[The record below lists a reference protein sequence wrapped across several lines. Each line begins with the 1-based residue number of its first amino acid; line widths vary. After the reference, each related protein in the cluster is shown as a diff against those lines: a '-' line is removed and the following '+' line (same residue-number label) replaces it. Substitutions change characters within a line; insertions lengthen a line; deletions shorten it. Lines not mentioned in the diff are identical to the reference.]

1 MKIDTALILCAGFGK
16 RLNPLTLKTPKPLLK
31 INNKT
36 LLEGCISMLI
46 KLEIKKILLNTFHLK
61 QQIFDFIKNT
71 KFPIEIEI
79 IDDGKDILNTGGGIV
94 NMSNY
99 SKSDNFLILNP
110 DTIWGDGYVDEIKKM
125 QNHYFLNKLTNLL
138 LVTKKDLSFDK
149 NLSGDFELKKNLL
162 KKNDNKDFIYIG
174 CQILSKNLLKN
185 RQKINF
191 PINEIWDELLKKK
204 ELNGFESLIK
214 FRHLTNLE
222 IFKKLADL

>member
-31 INNKT
+31 INNKS

-99 SKSDNFLILNP
+99 SKSDDFLILNP
-110 DTIWGDGYVDEIKKM
+110 DTIWGDEYVDEIKKM
-125 QNHYFLNKLTNLL
+125 QNLYFINKFTNLL
-138 LVTKKDLSFDK
+138 LVSKKDLSFDK

-174 CQILSKNLLKN
+174 CQILNKNLLKN

>member
-31 INNKT
+31 INNKS
-36 LLEGCISMLI
+36 LLESCISMLI

-61 QQIFDFIKNT
+61 QEIFDFIKNT

-99 SKSDNFLILNP
+99 SKSDDFLILNP

-125 QNHYFLNKLTNLL
+125 QNLYFLNKFTNLL

-162 KKNDNKDFIYIG
+162 KKNSNKDFIYIG
-174 CQILSKNLLKN
+174 CQILNKNLLKN

-222 IFKKLADL
+222 IFKKLANL

>member
-36 LLEGCISMLI
+36 LLEGCINMLI

-79 IDDGKDILNTGGGIV
+79 IDDGKDILNTGGGII

-99 SKSDNFLILNP
+99 SKSDDFLILNP
-110 DTIWGDGYVDEIKKM
+110 DTIWGDVYVDEIKRM
-125 QNHYFLNKLTNLL
+125 QNLYFSNKLTNIL
-138 LVTKKDLSFDK
+138 LVTKKNLSFDK

-174 CQILSKNLLKN
+174 CQILNKHLLKN

-191 PINEIWDELLKKK
+191 PINEIWDDLLKKK
-204 ELNGFESLIK
+204 QLNGFESSIR

-222 IFKKLADL
+222 IFKKLSDL

>member
-36 LLEGCISMLI
+36 LLESCISILI

-61 QQIFDFIKNT
+61 QQISDFIKNK

-79 IDDGKDILNTGGGIV
+79 IDDGEDILNTGGGIF
-94 NMSNY
+94 NMSDY
-99 SKSDNFLILNP
+99 SKSDDFLILNP
-110 DTIWGDGYVDEIKKM
+110 DTIWDDGYVDEIKKM
-125 QNHYFLNKLTNLL
+125 QNLYFLNKLTNIL

-149 NLSGDFELKKNLL
+149 NLPGDFELKENLL
-162 KKNDNKDFIYIG
+162 KKNDNKNFIYIG
-174 CQILSKNLLKN
+174 CQILNKNLFKN

-214 FRHLTNLE
+214 FRHITNLE
-222 IFKKLADL
+222 IFKKLTDL

>member
-31 INNKT
+31 IKNKT

-99 SKSDNFLILNP
+99 SESDDFLILNP
-110 DTIWGDGYVDEIKKM
+110 DTVWGDGYVDEIKKM
-125 QNHYFLNKLTNLL
+125 QNIYFSNRLTNIL
-138 LVTKKDLSFDK
+138 LVTQKKLSYDK
-149 NLSGDFELKKNLL
+149 NLSGDFELRKNLL
-162 KKNDNKDFIYIG
+162 KKNENKDFVYTG
-174 CQILSKNLLKN
+174 CQILNKNLLKN

-191 PINEIWDELLKKK
+191 PINEIWDQLLKKN
-204 ELNGFESLIK
+204 ELNGFESIIK

-222 IFKKLADL
+222 IFKKLANL

>member
-36 LLEGCISMLI
+36 LLEGCINMLI

-71 KFPIEIEI
+71 KFPVEIEI

-94 NMSNY
+94 NMSHY
-99 SKSDNFLILNP
+99 SKSDDFLILNP
-110 DTIWGDGYVDEIKKM
+110 DTLWGDGYVDEIKKM
-125 QNHYFLNKLTNLL
+125 QNIYFLNKFTNIL

-149 NLSGDFELKKNLL
+149 NLSGDFDLKKNLL

-174 CQILSKNLLKN
+174 CQILNKNLLKT

-191 PINEIWDELLKKK
+191 PINEIWDELLEKK
-204 ELNGFESLIK
+204 ELNGFESFIK
-214 FRHLTNLE
+214 FRHLTNSE
-222 IFKKLADL
+222 IFKKLTDL

>member
-16 RLNPLTLKTPKPLLK
+16 RLNPLTLNTPKPLLK
-31 INNKT
+31 INNKS

-99 SKSDNFLILNP
+99 SKSDDFLILNP

-125 QNHYFLNKLTNLL
+125 QNLYFLNKLTNLL

-174 CQILSKNLLKN
+174 CQILNKNLLKN

>member
-31 INNKT
+31 INNKS

-99 SKSDNFLILNP
+99 SKSDDFLILNP

-125 QNHYFLNKLTNLL
+125 QNLYFLNKFTNLL

-174 CQILSKNLLKN
+174 CQILNKNLLKN

>member
-31 INNKT
+31 INNKS

-99 SKSDNFLILNP
+99 STSDDFLILNP
-110 DTIWGDGYVDEIKKM
+110 DTIWDDGYVDEIKKM
-125 QNHYFLNKLTNLL
+125 QNLYFLNKFTNLL
-138 LVTKKDLSFDK
+138 LVTKKNLSFDK
-149 NLSGDFELKKNLL
+149 NLSGDFDLKKNLL

-174 CQILSKNLLKN
+174 CQILNKNLFKN

>member
-31 INNKT
+31 INNKS

-99 SKSDNFLILNP
+99 SKSDDFLILNP
-110 DTIWGDGYVDEIKKM
+110 DTLWGDGYVDEIKKM

-149 NLSGDFELKKNLL
+149 NLSGDFDLKKNLL

-174 CQILSKNLLKN
+174 CQILNKNLLKN

-214 FRHLTNLE
+214 FRHLTNLD
-222 IFKKLADL
+222 IFKKLSDL

>member
-99 SKSDNFLILNP
+99 STSDDFLILNP
-110 DTIWGDGYVDEIKKM
+110 DTIWDDGYVDEIKKM
-125 QNHYFLNKLTNLL
+125 QNLYFLNKFTNLL
-138 LVTKKDLSFDK
+138 LVTKKNLSFDK
-149 NLSGDFELKKNLL
+149 NLSSDFDLKKNLL

-174 CQILSKNLLKN
+174 CQILNKNLLKN

-222 IFKKLADL
+222 IFKKLTDL

>member
-16 RLNPLTLKTPKPLLK
+16 RLNPVTLKTPKPLLK

-99 SKSDNFLILNP
+99 SESDDFLILNP
-110 DTIWGDGYVDEIKKM
+110 DTIWSDGYVDEIKKM
-125 QNHYFLNKLTNLL
+125 QNIYFLNKLTNIL

-162 KKNDNKDFIYIG
+162 NKNDNKDFIYIG
-174 CQILSKNLLKN
+174 CQILNKNLLKT

-204 ELNGFESLIK
+204 ELYGFESLIK
-214 FRHLTNLE
+214 FRHLTNSE

>member
-31 INNKT
+31 INNKS

-46 KLEIKKILLNTFHLK
+46 KLEVKKILLNTFHLK
-61 QQIFDFIKNT
+61 QQIFDYIKNT

-99 SKSDNFLILNP
+99 SKSDDFLILNP

-125 QNHYFLNKLTNLL
+125 QNLYFLNKLTNLL
-138 LVTKKDLSFDK
+138 LVTKKNLSFDK

-162 KKNDNKDFIYIG
+162 NKNDNKNFIYTG
-174 CQILSKNLLKN
+174 CQILNKNLLKN
-185 RQKINF
+185 CQKINF

>member
-79 IDDGKDILNTGGGIV
+79 IDEGKDILNTGGGIV
-94 NMSNY
+94 NMSRY
-99 SKSDNFLILNP
+99 SKSDDFLILNP
-110 DTIWGDGYVDEIKKM
+110 DTLWGDGYVDEIKKM
-125 QNHYFLNKLTNLL
+125 QNLYFLKKLTNIL

-149 NLSGDFELKKNLL
+149 NLSGDFDLKKNLL

-174 CQILSKNLLKN
+174 CQILNKNLLKN

>member
-31 INNKT
+31 INNKS

-99 SKSDNFLILNP
+99 SKSDDILILNP

-125 QNHYFLNKLTNLL
+125 QNLYFLNKFTNLL

-162 KKNDNKDFIYIG
+162 KKNGNKDFIYIG
-174 CQILSKNLLKN
+174 CQILNKNLLKT

-191 PINEIWDELLKKK
+191 PINEIWDELLEKK

>member
-36 LLEGCISMLI
+36 LLEGCIKMLI

-94 NMSNY
+94 NMSHY
-99 SKSDNFLILNP
+99 SKSDDFLILNP
-110 DTIWGDGYVDEIKKM
+110 DTLWGDGYVDEIKKM
-125 QNHYFLNKLTNLL
+125 QNIYFLNKFTNIL

-149 NLSGDFELKKNLL
+149 NLSGDFDLKKNLL

-174 CQILSKNLLKN
+174 CQILNKNLLKT
-185 RQKINF
+185 RQTSNF
-191 PINEIWDELLKKK
+191 PINEIWDELLEKQ

-214 FRHLTNLE
+214 FRHLTNLK

>member
-16 RLNPLTLKTPKPLLK
+16 RLNPVTLKTPKPLLK

-61 QQIFDFIKNT
+61 HQIFDFIKNT

-99 SKSDNFLILNP
+99 SKCDDFLILNP
-110 DTIWGDGYVDEIKKM
+110 DTIWGDEYVDEIKKM
-125 QNHYFLNKLTNLL
+125 QNLYFLNKLTNIL
-138 LVTKKDLSFDK
+138 LVTQKDLSFDE
-149 NLSGDFELKKNLL
+149 NLLGDFELKKNIL
-162 KKNDNKDFIYIG
+162 KKNNNKDFIYIG
-174 CQILSKNLLKN
+174 CQIINKNLLKN
-185 RQKINF
+185 RQKTNF

-214 FRHLTNLE
+214 FRHITNLE
-222 IFKKLADL
+222 IFKKLTDL

>member
-1 MKIDTALILCAGFGK
+1 MKINTALILCAGFGK

-31 INNKT
+31 INNKS

-46 KLEIKKILLNTFHLK
+46 KLEVKKILLNTFHLK
-61 QQIFDFIKNT
+61 QQIFDYIKNT

-99 SKSDNFLILNP
+99 SKSDDFLILNP

-125 QNHYFLNKLTNLL
+125 QNLYFLNKLTNLL
-138 LVTKKDLSFDK
+138 LVTKKNLSFDK

-162 KKNDNKDFIYIG
+162 NKNDNKNFIYTG
-174 CQILSKNLLKN
+174 CQILNKNLLKN
-185 RQKINF
+185 CQKINF

>member
-16 RLNPLTLKTPKPLLK
+16 RLNPVTLKTPKPLLK

-99 SKSDNFLILNP
+99 SKSDDFLILNP
-110 DTIWGDGYVDEIKKM
+110 DTIWSDGYVDEIKKM
-125 QNHYFLNKLTNLL
+125 QNIYFLNKLTNIL

-162 KKNDNKDFIYIG
+162 NKNDNKDFIYIG
-174 CQILSKNLLKN
+174 CQILNKNLLKN
-185 RQKINF
+185 CQKINF
-191 PINEIWDELLKKK
+191 PINEIWDELLKKN
-204 ELNGFESLIK
+204 ELNGFESLNK

>member
-1 MKIDTALILCAGFGK
+1 MKIKTALILCAGFGK
-16 RLNPLTLKTPKPLLK
+16 RLNPVTLKTPKPLLK

-61 QQIFDFIKNT
+61 HQIFDFIKNT

-99 SKSDNFLILNP
+99 SKSDDFLILNP
-110 DTIWGDGYVDEIKKM
+110 DTIWGDEYVDEIKKM
-125 QNHYFLNKLTNLL
+125 QNLYFLNKFTNLL
-138 LVTKKDLSFDK
+138 LVSKKDLSFDK

-162 KKNDNKDFIYIG
+162 KKNGNEDFIYIG
-174 CQILSKNLLKN
+174 CQILNKNLLKN
-185 RQKINF
+185 CQKINF

>member
-16 RLNPLTLKTPKPLLK
+16 RLNPVTLKTPKPLLK

-94 NMSNY
+94 NMSHY
-99 SKSDNFLILNP
+99 SKNDDFLILNP
-110 DTIWGDGYVDEIKKM
+110 DTLWGDGYVDEIKKM
-125 QNHYFLNKLTNLL
+125 QNIYFLNKFTNIL
-138 LVTKKDLSFDK
+138 LVAKKDLSFDK
-149 NLSGDFELKKNLL
+149 NLSGDFDLKKNLL

-174 CQILSKNLLKN
+174 CQILNKNLLKT

-191 PINEIWDELLKKK
+191 PINEIWDELLEKK
-204 ELNGFESLIK
+204 ELNGFESSIK
-214 FRHLTNLE
+214 FRHLTNSE

>member
-31 INNKT
+31 INNKS

-99 SKSDNFLILNP
+99 SKSDDFLILNP

-125 QNHYFLNKLTNLL
+125 QNLYFLNKFTNLL

-149 NLSGDFELKKNLL
+149 NLSGDFELEKNLL

-174 CQILSKNLLKN
+174 CQILNKNLFKN

-191 PINEIWDELLKKK
+191 PINEIWDELLMKK

>member
-1 MKIDTALILCAGFGK
+1 MKINTALILCAGFGK

-99 SKSDNFLILNP
+99 SKSDDFLILNP

-125 QNHYFLNKLTNLL
+125 QNLYFLNKLTNLL

-174 CQILSKNLLKN
+174 CQILNKNLLKN
-185 RQKINF
+185 CQKINF
-191 PINEIWDELLKKK
+191 PINEIWDELLEKK

-214 FRHLTNLE
+214 FHHLTNSE

>member
-99 SKSDNFLILNP
+99 SKSDDFLILNP

-125 QNHYFLNKLTNLL
+125 QNLYFLNKFTNLL

-174 CQILSKNLLKN
+174 CQILNKNLLKN

>member
-36 LLEGCISMLI
+36 LLEGCIKMLI

-94 NMSNY
+94 NMSHY
-99 SKSDNFLILNP
+99 SKSDDFLILNP
-110 DTIWGDGYVDEIKKM
+110 DTLWGDGYVDEIKKM
-125 QNHYFLNKLTNLL
+125 QNIYFLNKFTNIL

-149 NLSGDFELKKNLL
+149 NLSGDFDLKKNLL

-174 CQILSKNLLKN
+174 CQILNKNLLKT

-191 PINEIWDELLKKK
+191 PINEIWDELLEKK
-204 ELNGFESLIK
+204 ELNGFESFIK
-214 FRHLTNLE
+214 FRHLTNSE
-222 IFKKLADL
+222 IFKKLTDL

>member
-31 INNKT
+31 INNKS

-99 SKSDNFLILNP
+99 SKSDDFLILNP

-125 QNHYFLNKLTNLL
+125 QNLYFLNKFTNLL

-149 NLSGDFELKKNLL
+149 NLSGDFELKENFL
-162 KKNDNKDFIYIG
+162 KKSDNKDFIYIG
-174 CQILSKNLLKN
+174 CQILNKNLLKN
-185 RQKINF
+185 CQKINF

>member
-99 SKSDNFLILNP
+99 SKSDDFLILNP
-110 DTIWGDGYVDEIKKM
+110 DTIWGDEYVDEIKKM
-125 QNHYFLNKLTNLL
+125 QNLYFLNKLTNIL

-149 NLSGDFELKKNLL
+149 NLSGDFDLKKNLL

-174 CQILSKNLLKN
+174 CQILNKNLLKN

>member
-61 QQIFDFIKNT
+61 HQIFDFIKNT

-99 SKSDNFLILNP
+99 SKSDDFLILNP
-110 DTIWGDGYVDEIKKM
+110 DTIWSDGYVDEIKKM
-125 QNHYFLNKLTNLL
+125 QNIYFLNKLTNIL

-162 KKNDNKDFIYIG
+162 KKNGNKDFIYIG
-174 CQILSKNLLKN
+174 CQILNKNLLKN

>member
-31 INNKT
+31 INNKS
-36 LLEGCISMLI
+36 LLESCISMLI

-61 QQIFDFIKNT
+61 QEIFDFIKNT

-79 IDDGKDILNTGGGIV
+79 IDDGKNILNTGGGIV

-99 SKSDNFLILNP
+99 SKSDDFLILNP

-125 QNHYFLNKLTNLL
+125 QNLYFLNKFTNLL

-162 KKNDNKDFIYIG
+162 KKNSNKDFIYIG
-174 CQILSKNLLKN
+174 CQILNKNLLKN

-222 IFKKLADL
+222 IFKKLANL

>member
-16 RLNPLTLKTPKPLLK
+16 RLNPVTLKTPKPLLK

-61 QQIFDFIKNT
+61 QQILDFIKNT

-99 SKSDNFLILNP
+99 SKSDDFLILNP
-110 DTIWGDGYVDEIKKM
+110 DTIWSDGYVDEIKKM
-125 QNHYFLNKLTNLL
+125 QNIYFLNKLTNIL

-162 KKNDNKDFIYIG
+162 NKNDDKDFIYIG
-174 CQILSKNLLKN
+174 CQILNKNLLKT

-191 PINEIWDELLKKK
+191 PINEIWDELLKKN

-222 IFKKLADL
+222 IFKRQADL

>member
-16 RLNPLTLKTPKPLLK
+16 RLSPLTLKTPKPLLK

-99 SKSDNFLILNP
+99 STSDDFLILNP
-110 DTIWGDGYVDEIKKM
+110 DTIWDDGYVDEIKKM
-125 QNHYFLNKLTNLL
+125 QNLYFLNKLTNLL

-174 CQILSKNLLKN
+174 CQILNKNLLKN

>member
-31 INNKT
+31 INNKS

-99 SKSDNFLILNP
+99 STSDDFLILNP
-110 DTIWGDGYVDEIKKM
+110 DTIWDDGYVDEIKKM
-125 QNHYFLNKLTNLL
+125 QNLYFLNKFTNLL
-138 LVTKKDLSFDK
+138 LVTKKNLSFDK
-149 NLSGDFELKKNLL
+149 NLSGDFDLKKNLL

-174 CQILSKNLLKN
+174 CQILNKNLLKN

>member
-31 INNKT
+31 INNKS
-36 LLEGCISMLI
+36 LLESCISMLI

-61 QQIFDFIKNT
+61 QQISDFIKNT

-79 IDDGKDILNTGGGIV
+79 IDDGKNILNTGGGIV

-99 SKSDNFLILNP
+99 SKSDDFLILNP
-110 DTIWGDGYVDEIKKM
+110 DTIWDDGYIDEIKKM
-125 QNHYFLNKLTNLL
+125 QNFYFLNKLTNIL

-149 NLSGDFELKKNLL
+149 NLSGDFELKENLL
-162 KKNDNKDFIYIG
+162 KKSDNKDFIYIG
-174 CQILSKNLLKN
+174 CQILNKNLLKN

-191 PINEIWDELLKKK
+191 PINEIWDELLIKK

>member
-61 QQIFDFIKNT
+61 HQIFDFIKNT

-99 SKSDNFLILNP
+99 SKSDDFLILNP
-110 DTIWGDGYVDEIKKM
+110 DTIWGDEYVDEIKKM
-125 QNHYFLNKLTNLL
+125 QNLYFLNKFTNLL

-149 NLSGDFELKKNLL
+149 NLSGDFDLKKNLL

-174 CQILSKNLLKN
+174 CQILNKNLLKT

-191 PINEIWDELLKKK
+191 PINEIWDELLEKK

>member
-36 LLEGCISMLI
+36 LLEGCIKMLI

-71 KFPIEIEI
+71 KFPVEIEI

-94 NMSNY
+94 NMSHY
-99 SKSDNFLILNP
+99 SKSDDFLILNP
-110 DTIWGDGYVDEIKKM
+110 DTLWGDGYVDEIKKM
-125 QNHYFLNKLTNLL
+125 QNIYFLNKFTNIL

-149 NLSGDFELKKNLL
+149 NLSGDFDLKKNLL

-174 CQILSKNLLKN
+174 CQILNKNLLKT

-191 PINEIWDELLKKK
+191 PINEIWDELLEKK
-204 ELNGFESLIK
+204 ELNGFESFIK
-214 FRHLTNLE
+214 FRHLTNSE
-222 IFKKLADL
+222 IFKKLTDL